1 MRHAGDKLAGAGS
14 DPATLSPHAHPC
26 TLSPSFSVFNNL
38 IVGLL
43 LLIYVMPEQLVKVPR
58 SASPVARAGAG
69 DISERELSR
78 ERHNLQTPPA
88 RLQPAHPK
96 KQLFSA
102 PVNKFTAKWCA
113 PSPNLARIRS
123 CLDAYAN
130 QETPVR
136 PVAKTKAASM
146 EDLTPT
152 KRILINRKNGLG
164 VVESPVASATEEL
177 AAARVCRFMVVAAWR
192 RRREDVRCLRKT
204 LETQVSYSER
214 LRIQVSTLKSLLDS
228 DNAKV
233 RMAMRELERLKQLLR
248 DKEMEKSVLEREK
261 RALEDDV
268 CAAED
273 RASEISIGWRN
284 CRNELEG
291 VRAAAARGEQA
302 LARERAAHADTVR
315 DRDNATTR
323 TDEKQILLQATSD
336 RLAQEEE
343 ARSLCSRKCEEL
355 NSRVSAAA
363 EQTTALR
370 AELAELRELLA
381 RLQAELALTREQ
393 LDWWPRPLTKMLGAA
408 RSWFRNP
415 KAVHEALLWT
425 LTPARHGIP

>member
-1 MRHAGDKLAGAGS
+1 
-14 DPATLSPHAHPC
+14 
-26 TLSPSFSVFNNL
+26 
-38 IVGLL
+38 
-43 LLIYVMPEQLVKVPR
+43 MPEQLVKVPR

-164 VVESPVASATEEL
+164 VVESPVPSATEEL

-323 TDEKQILLQATSD
+323 LAILEEELAQHEELLSSAEAEVAALRRETDEKQILLQATSD

-393 LDWWPRPLTKMLGAA
+393 LDWWPKPLTKMLGAA

-415 KAVHEALLWT
+415 KAVHETLLWT